1 MSNVFNKLK
10 DFVGLNEPEEFED
23 YYDEE
28 EMEDTNYSTQEMASP
43 LESERQSRRRYTNT
57 KERNQ
62 FTTETPSTTNASK
75 NNVIGMPGTNN
86 GVDEIVVIE
95 PESFERMPE
104 VIQVLRERKTVVLNL
119 NMMEPDDAQRAVD
132 FVAGGTYAI
141 DGNQE
146 RIGES
151 IFLFTPNC
159 VQVSSR
165 SHSTPAMG
173 TSQTSSQGNVHQMN
187 PPTGSWQKQEPTAE
201 GNWQSQIAQ

>member
-1 MSNVFNKLK
+1 MSNVFNRLK
-10 DFVGLNEPEEFED
+10 DFVGLNDPEEFED

-28 EMEDTNYSTQEMASP
+28 EMEDTTYSTQEMAAP
-43 LESERQSRRRYTNT
+43 LESDRQSRRRHT

-62 FTTETPSTTNASK
+62 FSAEAQSTPSSSK
-75 NNVIGMPGTNN
+75 SNVIGMPGTTNN

-95 PESFERMPE
+95 PESFEKMPE
-104 VIQVLRERKTVVLNL
+104 VIQILRERKTVLLNL

-146 RIGES
+146 RVGES

-159 VQVSSR
+159 VQVTSR
-165 SHSTPAMG
+165 SHTTPATA
-173 TSQTSSQGNVHQMN
+173 TSQSGSQSNVHQMTHPSGN
-187 PPTGSWQKQEPTAE
+187 WQQQEGIAQ
-201 GNWQSQIAQ
+201 GNWQSHIAQ